1 MNRTFHSEVGWWYG
15 LIMVITAFLLF
26 DFFWFH
32 YTVLMILI
40 AVAMVFEIEMLIHTC
55 YIITADGRLRI
66 ESGRFVPNIEIEVS
80 SIVSMK
86 RVKSFSIAPAL
97 SAERIEIVY
106 RKGGKERTVQISPRR
121 AEDFKAWMQKKMN
134 VDNKPNVE

>member
-106 RKGGKERTVQISPRR
+106 RKGGKERI
-121 AEDFKAWMQKKMN
+121 QKKMN

>member
-40 AVAMVFEIEMLIHTC
+40 AVAMVFEIEIR
-55 YIITADGRLRI
+55 D
-66 ESGRFVPNIEIEVS
+66 
-80 SIVSMK
+80 
-86 RVKSFSIAPAL
+86 
-97 SAERIEIVY
+97 
-106 RKGGKERTVQISPRR
+106 
-121 AEDFKAWMQKKMN
+121 
-134 VDNKPNVE
+134 

>member
-26 DFFWFH
+26 DFFWSH
-32 YTVLMILI
+32 YT
-40 AVAMVFEIEMLIHTC
+40 VAMVFEIEMLIHTC

-121 AEDFKAWMQKKMN
+121 AEDFKAWIQKKMN

>member
-55 YIITADGRLRI
+55 YIR
-66 ESGRFVPNIEIEVS
+66 
-80 SIVSMK
+80 
-86 RVKSFSIAPAL
+86 
-97 SAERIEIVY
+97 
-106 RKGGKERTVQISPRR
+106 RT
-121 AEDFKAWMQKKMN
+121 EDCG
-134 VDNKPNVE
+134 